1 MQRLISVAFLAA
13 LAPAAAAL
21 DDSALVQA
29 AALVRDGHFEAKTE
43 GTAVLE
49 AAEGEEEES
58 THSDLTKYGDILNLT
73 VRLAYGPEVSFG
85 FRSAMRLQ
93 VLMHTIS
100 SKLGLTLSSTTFTHN
115 GRALDPKSTASA
127 FGIKE
132 KDVIEVSTPTLV
144 AEAVAAKAHAAH
156 EAEKL
161 QRMRARQ
168 EEEDRK
174 EAVRSEKRRR
184 VAVRVAKVA
193 AEQKRKHNMELK
205 DEVALKFVNPTG
217 GEDVSLGVKRNNWME
232 GYMELVAK
240 RMGVDKAKT
249 RFLFK
254 DDDGALTEIEPHDSV
269 KTLGLE
275 DEEKILLKV
284 SHRQ

>member
-93 VLMHTIS
+93 VLMHS
-100 SKLGLTLSSTTFTHN
+100 LCAKLGLKLSSASFTHG
-115 GRALDPKSTASA
+115 GRELDPRSTAAA
-127 FGIKE
+127 FGIAE
-132 KDVIEVSTPTLV
+132 GDAIEISTAALEHRR
-144 AEAVAAKAHAAH
+144 AE
-156 EAEKL
+156 L
-161 QRMRARQ
+161 QQRMAR
-168 EEEDRK
+168 EERQRERDEEAARK
-174 EAVRSEKRRR
+174 AAVRDAKRRKVAIR
-184 VAVRVAKVA
+184 VARTL
-193 AEQKRKHNMELK
+193 AEQKKKHTNRMS
-205 DEVALKFVNPTG
+205 DMITLKFVDPLGHQN
-217 GEDVSLGVKRNNWME
+217 VSMDVKRNNWLE
-232 GYMELVAK
+232 GYMGLVAK
-240 RMGVDKAKT
+240 RMGFNRTKT
-249 RFLFK
+249 RFLFRDRK
-254 DDDGALTEIEPHDSV
+254 GLFGEIKPHNSV
-269 KTLGLE
+269 RTLGLK
-275 DEEKILLKV
+275 DEEHIVVRTLRKM
-284 SHRQ
+284 

>member
-1 MQRLISVAFLAA
+1 MQYLIPIAFLFAT
-13 LAPAAAAL
+13 LAPAVSVL

-29 AALVRDGHFEAKTE
+29 AAHVHDGSLGSKAED
-43 GTAVLE
+43 TAVLE
-49 AAEGEEEES
+49 EEAEEELA
-58 THSDLTKYGDILNLT
+58 HGNLTKYGDFLNLT
-73 VRLAYGPEVSFG
+73 VRPVYGPEFSFS

-93 VLMHTIS
+93 VLMHALS
-100 SKLGLTLSSTTFTHN
+100 AKLGLQLSSTTFTHS
-115 GRALDPKSTASA
+115 GRELDPKSTASA
-127 FGIKE
+127 FGIQDKA
-132 KDVIEVSTPTLV
+132 VIEVSTPTLV

-174 EAVRSEKRRR
+174 EAVRSEKRRK
-184 VAVRVAKVA
+184 VAMRVAKVA
-193 AEQKRKHNMELK
+193 AEQKRRHNIELK
-205 DEVALKFVNPTG
+205 DEITLKFINPTG

-249 RFLFK
+249 RFLFR
-254 DDDGALTEIEPHDSV
+254 DDDFALSEIEPHDSV